1 MSKFNAKKQGAERVA
16 SYEGAELYAKNFEE
30 EWVNFLF
37 SCMMQDGFYESSEIQ
52 QERYMAL
59 TDQMVAKYGPE
70 FAAKAAVYSRNELG
84 MRSISELT
92 AAIVNGHKFDTKRAF
107 FRKFFRRPDDV
118 AEVFGA
124 IDAIGGKPGVYTARY
139 APNRDFD
146 IGMDKLLKELNDT
159 NPQNRAAHFSCV
171 IVIAYPD
178 GAYKAFEGRIDG
190 NIATQK
196 TGEAGFGYDPIFIPT
211 GYTRSFAEFSS
222 EEKNKI
228 SHRGRALQKFIDFI
242 TAQNED

>member
-1 MSKFNAKKQGAERVA
+1 MLKIKQLIFASHNPGKIAEIK
-16 SYEGAELYAKNFEE
+16 ELLAPYGIEVLSAADAGLPDVEETGRTFEE
-30 EWVNFLF
+30 NAYIKARAAA
-37 SCMMQDGFYESSEIQ
+37 Q
-52 QERYMAL
+52 
-59 TDQMVAKYGPE
+59 AKHIPCI
-70 FAAKAAVYSRNELG
+70 A
-84 MRSISELT
+84 
-92 AAIVNGHKFDTKRAF
+92 
-107 FRKFFRRPDDV
+107 DDSGLCV
-118 AEVFGA
+118 
-124 IDAIGGKPGVYTARY
+124 DAIGGKPGVYTARY
-139 APNRDFD
+139 APNRNFD
-146 IGMDKLLKELNDT
+146 LGMDKLLKELNDT

-178 GAYKAFEGRIDG
+178 GAYKAFEGRVDG